1 MEGRQSHVECRV
13 RTVSSKGKVVVKP
26 NLIARR
32 SPEEAEFLDDLAAWI
47 TYSGTTGIDE
57 VFGFRKRDGNLVH
70 LTGRSVRDEI
80 KKTCTSNG
88 LPPDYFSAHSQRK
101 GAITHLRA
109 QGASEDDR
117 RERGNYTA
125 GSTAMNSVYDYATG
139 RGPLASNSLEGGHRL
154 EKEDLKRMLPPARK
168 SV

>member
-1 MEGRQSHVECRV
+1 
-13 RTVSSKGKVVVKP
+13 VKP

-57 VFGFRKRDGNLVH
+57 VFGLRKRDGNLVH

-139 RGPLASNSLEGGHRL
+139 LGPLASNSLEGGHRL